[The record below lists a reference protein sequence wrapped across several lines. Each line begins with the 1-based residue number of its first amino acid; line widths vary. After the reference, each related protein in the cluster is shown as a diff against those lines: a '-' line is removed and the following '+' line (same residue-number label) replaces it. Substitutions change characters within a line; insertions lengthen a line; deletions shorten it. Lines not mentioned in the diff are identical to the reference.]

1 MRQLLIR
8 LLYWLLDRLEDKGVP
23 VPESY
28 EEWLDTHIKKALALA
43 FPDTD
48 GWWVDELTEKWG
60 EER

>member
-1 MRQLLIR
+1 MRHLLIH
-8 LLYWLLDRLEDKGVP
+8 LLYWLLDRLGDERVP

-43 FPDTD
+43 FPETN
-48 GWWVDELTEKWG
+48 GWWIDELTEELR